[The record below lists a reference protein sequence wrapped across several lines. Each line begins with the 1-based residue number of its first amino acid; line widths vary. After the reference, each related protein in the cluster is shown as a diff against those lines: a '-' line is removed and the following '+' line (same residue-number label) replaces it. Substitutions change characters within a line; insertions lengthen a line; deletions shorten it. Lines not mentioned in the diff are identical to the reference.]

1 MSRIA
6 YVNGRYLR
14 LAEAGVSIED
24 RAFQFGDGVYEVC
37 QVSGGAL
44 VEEGRHLKRLER
56 SLRALRIA
64 APVGEPALRR
74 ILREVVARNRV
85 RDGLAYIQI
94 SRGVAKRDHGFPA
107 GVVDPSLVVS
117 AKSIDPA
124 LGEANARRGVRV
136 VTLADERWAH
146 PHIKT
151 LQLLPNVLAK
161 QAAREA
167 GAYEAWLVDSHGFV
181 TEGASTNAWIV
192 AEDGVLV
199 TRQADQAILS
209 GVTRATLLD
218 LAARLGFS
226 FQERPFSLEEA
237 YRAREAFLSSATT
250 IAMPVVAI
258 DGRTVGD
265 GRPGPLTL
273 ALRRAFEDFA
283 QRT

>member
-14 LAEAGVSIED
+14 LAEASVSIED

-37 QVSGGAL
+37 QVRGGAL
-44 VEEGRHLKRLER
+44 IEEDRHLQRLER
-56 SLRALRIA
+56 SLKALRIA

-85 RDGLAYIQI
+85 RDGLVYVQI
-94 SRGVAKRDHGFPA
+94 SRGVAKRDHGFPLDA
-107 GVVDPSLVVS
+107 VAPGLVVS
-117 AKSIDPA
+117 AKSIDPS
-124 LGEANARRGVRV
+124 LGEANARRGVKV

-167 GAYEAWLVDSHGFV
+167 GAYEAWLVDSRGFV

-199 TRQADQAILS
+199 TRQADRAILS
-209 GVTRATLLD
+209 GVTRSTLLD
-218 LAARLGFS
+218 LAARQGFP
-226 FQERPFSLEEA
+226 FQERPFSLDEA
-237 YRAREAFLSSATT
+237 FRAREAFFSSATT

-258 DGRTVGD
+258 DGRMIGE

-273 ALRRAFEDFA
+273 ALRRAFGDFA
-283 QRT
+283 RRT

>member
-1 MSRIA
+1 MSRFA

-14 LAEAGVSIED
+14 LAEAAVSIED

-37 QVSGGAL
+37 QVQGGAL
-44 VEEGRHLKRLER
+44 IEETRHLARLAA
-56 SLRALRIA
+56 SLEALRIG

-85 RDGLAYIQI
+85 RDGLAYIQV

-107 GVVDPSLVVS
+107 ASVAPGLVVS
-117 AKSIDPA
+117 AKSIDPS
-124 LGEANARRGVRV
+124 LGEANASRGVTV
-136 VTLADERWAH
+136 ATLADERWAH
-146 PHIKT
+146 PHIKS

-167 GAYEAWLVDSHGFV
+167 GAYEAWLVDAQGFV

-192 AEDGVLV
+192 AEDGALV
-199 TRQADQAILS
+199 TRRADQAILR
-209 GVTRATLLD
+209 GVTRAALLD
-218 LAARLGFS
+218 VATREGLS
-226 FQERPFSLEEA
+226 FEERSFSLEEA
-237 YRAREAFLSSATT
+237 YRAREAFFSSATT

-258 DGRTVGD
+258 DGRPIGD

-273 ALRRAFEDFA
+273 ALRREFHDLAE
-283 QRT
+283 RS